1 MATLTNNKKAI
12 DEMED
17 EILRGAKS
25 SSYSVNGRR
34 RNSVS
39 NASTKYSNSS
49 SLLDAYVKNQKNQSY
64 TLKSSNP
71 SSYGKRDEYIVNSY
85 ESIPKYNILDR
96 LTYKSK
102 ADAYNEKQ
110 SMLDS
115 YRNSKNKQIS
125 NFLSANNI
133 PVDTVASLS
142 SNHQSLG
149 KNTRVSDYNRI
160 KGLADSA
167 GIDIKDII
175 SYGEAYTAN
184 NTKDD
189 LNKFSNNHGTI
200 GTIASVPFNILGT
213 IENLKT
219 ETGNYLS
226 GNPIGNNAAVNAR
239 SNMAGRIRNTVS
251 ENIESPVGK
260 FAYNVVNSIADNVA
274 LMPLGKGKALAGMG
288 LEAFSGSLN
297 EMKDKDVTPN
307 QMMATAAT
315 SALIEVLT
323 EKIPLDNLF
332 KVAKSGGKQTVKK
345 VVVDALKNSA
355 AEGTGESIS
364 EIANSIADYAIN
376 QNESDWTQLVK
387 NYESQGMTKSQ
398 AQKQAFKQ
406 FGLNAAQAGLAGAV
420 SGGIMSGGA
429 SAINMLGG
437 NSNIS
442 TDNDSTNAEIADSV
456 DTAKIDTTSR
466 NVIDTQNLVKKEPG
480 KLSNAFKRGIMPEQT
495 AKNFRRVD
503 ISQDAYQDIASTMKK
518 SNTDSS
524 VETFVKNMNEKFF
537 GEVVDTHDIAIDDTK
552 VGNYHYRAELNKNS
566 MEKIINDG
574 PISLEKM
581 SVISD
586 IDNVLSQA
594 EYIGSKR
601 QSNSNSGVTG
611 YDYFKSQI
619 NLNGED
625 FTVTFEVEV
634 TSDSD
639 SGRKNRVI
647 NKIDIENVNGESITA
662 PEVISNSH
670 VDTSNQV
677 DYNNNVTNN
686 NVILSNRGDIDV
698 INNEQENERSR
709 NEIAGNLRD
718 SSSGSQ
724 ENDLAMES
732 GRTDGGTDTSLRGA
746 FHVINEN
753 SRSAL
758 NKIGVTDN
766 EFRETTG
773 NPELFSFA
781 LESGKSSNENG
792 VMVDSHTADELRN
805 EGAIT
810 FLAKDNMSGGAVMPD
825 GNITAVFKNSKSKSR
840 RAGVDIITTALENGG
855 NKLDCYGKNLLS
867 LYASLGFE
875 PVARVKFNAE
885 YAPEGWDFDKFGMPD
900 IYVMKHN
907 GQSTDLVVS
916 NLESGNIKT
925 YTEAEIENLPYME
938 YDDAMSYRDSLI
950 AANNNQASLTNQSQ
964 TNVVPT
970 ENSQNNSNIASSDM
984 LERIRVARENLRA
997 GDSSN
1002 QRVRGYND
1010 TLVNKTDAP
1019 QELKNEFINNPDF
1032 YTQLSN
1038 KDTAA
1043 RANEILANNDIDS
1056 AINQYRILLD
1066 KKDPVA
1072 VPLGYNLSKQLSQ
1085 SGRLDESVQLVR
1097 DMSRALTESG
1107 QFSQAAAITLMDND
1121 PEAAKR
1127 YLIREIDT
1135 LNQKGKE
1142 KYGKKWTDFELT
1154 ESELQQFNNI
1164 ESGDTD
1170 AIKSAYEAVYDRL
1183 RKQYPSTMTE
1193 KLMEFRRMSMLLNAR
1208 TNVRNVVSNALLFPV
1223 RWTADR
1229 VSALGEGVYS
1239 LINPKYSR
1247 TQSINPIRSKQSKKL
1262 ASEAFETVK
1271 TELLGDNKYEDAKG
1285 AIRDKQVFK
1294 GSKTAQM
1301 LDTITGGAITKA
1313 NQAMGKNIDPSL
1325 LETAR
1330 NFTYYLLEKGD
1341 NVFVKKNFE
1350 SRMASYLDAQGITD
1364 LENIPA
1370 DAYVLATQEAMKA
1383 TFKDDTKLAN
1393 ILSNVRRNL
1402 GVAGEIVLPFTK
1414 TPANLAMRGIDYSPA
1429 GAAYGIITLINANS
1443 HADIAKGITQLGQ
1456 SATGTAAIALGYALA
1471 ESGLITGALSED
1483 KDEAQF
1489 QKQQGMLPYAFK
1501 IGDNYFSYDWAQ
1513 PASIPIILG
1522 VTLYDS
1528 WNNNGDAINGLKQ
1541 GFLAAADSWL
1551 ELSPLQNLS
1560 DIFGGYGTPA
1570 ENVWDVLTT
1579 DTPLSFIP
1587 AQLGAAAR
1595 IGDTTQRVTYDQTS
1609 YLNNLANQ
1617 AKAKIPGLSQT
1628 LPVAYDTWGNP
1639 IQRQDSTGEAAFAN
1653 LLNPGQL
1660 GNSNVSPIDDEIRSL
1675 YGSTGNA
1682 SVFPKKASWSYQIN
1696 GESVKLNNEQYSE
1709 FQRIMGQNA
1718 YDMASSLINSDTYN
1732 ALSDEQRVEAI
1743 ADMYSFADA
1752 LAKSEVLGYDVENSD
1767 TYKKTYSVYK
1777 DKGADGVA
1785 TYFGIKQNLSGST
1798 NADKV
1803 NAVNSL
1809 NISDEDKGYYLS
1821 KLINL
1826 SKDAETAYAW
1836 NGYEGVYSYYS
1847 SKYGNTKYNTTGS
1860 ESGEM
1865 YQRIATYLQGKQN
1878 SSQSDMA
1885 KRIEEYL
1892 NGKKSGNTYVQS
1904 AFANVQN
1911 GTEQISEEQ
1920 DMASRIQAYLD
1931 SKNK

>member
-1 MATLTNNKKAI
+1 MATLTGKKKTI
-12 DEMED
+12 EEMAE
-17 EILRGAKS
+17 EINRGAKS
-25 SSYSVNGRR
+25 SSSSVSGQKNASKQKVINNTSVKSVNDTNRDF
-34 RNSVS
+34 
-39 NASTKYSNSS
+39 
-49 SLLDAYVKNQKNQSY
+49 SLIDAYMQNQKKQSF
-64 TLKSSNP
+64 SAP
-71 SSYGKRDEYIVNSY
+71 SSKLILPYTRDEMTIKDY
-85 ESIPKYNILDR
+85 ESIPNYNVFERATD
-96 LTYKSK
+96 KSK
-102 ADAYNEKQ
+102 ADAYNRKQ
-110 SMLDS
+110 SMLPIYKEAKSRTIEKSLKQSGLTDS
-115 YRNSKNKQIS
+115 EIEA
-125 NFLSANNI
+125 LSAGTFGNKAMVGLDLINAYMNR
-133 PVDTVASLS
+133 DKRKAALEKLKNSGSRNLSASDILDYAQSQSRKKETQELS
-142 SNHQSLG
+142 DF
-149 KNTRVSDYNRI
+149 SD
-160 KGLADSA
+160 KH
-167 GIDIKDII
+167 KV
-175 SYGEAYTAN
+175 
-184 NTKDD
+184 
-189 LNKFSNNHGTI
+189 I
-200 GTIASVPFNILGT
+200 GTALTFPMNAGGGVSGLV
-213 IENLKT
+213 
-219 ETGNYLS
+219 GNTVDYLT
-226 GNPIGNNAAVNAR
+226 GNPIDPENYANHNTNTSNQMRSAV
-239 SNMAGRIRNTVS
+239 SDDMGKAGQ
-251 ENIESPVGK
+251 
-260 FAYNVVNSIADNVA
+260 FLYNVGTSIGDSLTSQAISGGKPAVAAALQGSQAFTNSAIDTANR
-274 LMPLGKGKALAGMG
+274 G
-288 LEAFSGSLN
+288 L
-297 EMKDKDVTPN
+297 TPN
-307 QMMATAAT
+307 QIMSTSSISAAAET
-315 SALIEVLT
+315 LF
-323 EKIPLDNLF
+323 EKLSLDNLKGILKGGTAKEAGKSLF
-332 KVAKSGGKQTVKK
+332 KDILGQMKTEAGEEMATEVA
-345 VVVDALKNSA
+345 NA
-355 AEGTGESIS
+355 A
-364 EIANSIADYAIN
+364 ADYFIN
-376 QNESDWTQLVK
+376 GELSNFVQSVEQYQNT
-387 NYESQGMTKSQ
+387 GMSEDDAK
-398 AQKQAFKQ
+398 KQAWKDL
-406 FGLNAAQAGLAGAV
+406 FGQIAYSGAAGAV
-420 SGGIMSGGA
+420 SGGIMGGGA
-429 SAINMLGG
+429 SLINKVSGK
-437 NSNIS
+437 SNVS
-442 TDNDSTNAEIADSV
+442 SNDSTNSAET
-456 DTAKIDTTSR
+456 TAIGE
-466 NVIDTQNLVKKEPG
+466 LKKLDP
-480 KLSNAFKRGIMPEQT
+480 LNAFGLQK
-495 AKNFRRVD
+495 D
-503 ISQDAYQDIASTMKK
+503 
-518 SNTDSS
+518 TDS
-524 VETFVKNMNEKFF
+524 
-537 GEVVDTHDIAIDDTK
+537 I
-552 VGNYHYRAELNKNS
+552 
-566 MEKIINDG
+566 
-574 PISLEKM
+574 
-581 SVISD
+581 
-586 IDNVLSQA
+586 
-594 EYIGSKR
+594 
-601 QSNSNSGVTG
+601 
-611 YDYFKSQI
+611 
-619 NLNGED
+619 
-625 FTVTFEVEV
+625 
-634 TSDSD
+634 
-639 SGRKNRVI
+639 
-647 NKIDIENVNGESITA
+647 
-662 PEVISNSH
+662 

-677 DYNNNVTNN
+677 DYNNNVTDN
-686 NVILSNRGDIDV
+686 NVSLSNRGDIDV
-698 INNEQENERSR
+698 INNEQANERSR
-709 NEIAGNLRD
+709 NETAGNLRD
-718 SSSGSQ
+718 SSSGSS
-724 ENDLAMES
+724 ENDIAVER
-732 GRTDGGTDTSLRGA
+732 GRTDGGTDTSLRGV

-781 LESGKSSNENG
+781 LESGKLSNANG

-938 YDDAMSYRDSLI
+938 YDEAMSYRDSLI
-950 AANNNQASLTNQSQ
+950 AANNNQASRTNQSQ
-964 TNVVPT
+964 TNAVHS
-970 ENSQNNSNIASSDM
+970 ERLQNDQNTASSDM
-984 LERIRVARENLRA
+984 VERIRAARENLRA
-997 GDSSN
+997 EKTGDSS
-1002 QRVRGYND
+1002 QRVRGYNE

-1019 QELKNEFINNPDF
+1019 QELKNEFIDNPDL

-1038 KDTAA
+1038 KDTLA

-1072 VPLGYNLSKQLSQ
+1072 VPLGYNLSRQLSQ

-1097 DMSRALTESG
+1097 EMSRALTESG
-1107 QFSQAAAITLMDND
+1107 QFSQAAAITMINND

-1154 ESELQQFNNI
+1154 ESELQQFSNI

-1271 TELLGDNKYEDAKG
+1271 AELLGDNKYEDAKG

-1301 LDTITGGAITKA
+1301 LDTLTGGAITKA
-1313 NQAMGKNIDPSL
+1313 NQAMGKSIDPSL

-1350 SRMASYLDAQGITD
+1350 SRMASYLDAQGITE

-1383 TFKDDTKLAN
+1383 TFKDDSALAN
-1393 ILSNVRRNL
+1393 GLSSFRQMLNKAPGHFL
-1402 GVAGEIVLPFTK
+1402 GDVVMPFTK

-1429 GAAYGIITLINANS
+1429 GVYNGINTLKNVKN

-1456 SATGTAAIALGYALA
+1456 SVTGTAAIALGYALA
-1471 ESGLITGALSED
+1471 EAGLITGALSED

-1501 IGDNYFSYDWAQ
+1501 IGENYYSYDWAQ

-1541 GFLAAADSWL
+1541 GLLATVDSWL

-1570 ENVWDVLTT
+1570 ENVWDVLTV
-1579 DTPLSFIP
+1579 DTPLSFLP
-1587 AQLGAAAR
+1587 AQLGASAR

-1617 AKAKIPGLSQT
+1617 AKSKIPGLSQT

-1660 GNSNVSPIDDEIRSL
+1660 GNANVSPIDDEISSL
-1675 YGSTGNA
+1675 YDSTGNA
-1682 SVFPKKASWSYQIN
+1682 SVFPKKASWSYKVN
-1696 GESVKLNNEQYSE
+1696 GENVKLNNEQYSE

-1767 TYKKTYSVYK
+1767 TYKKTYSVYQ

-1821 KLINL
+1821 KLISTL
-1826 SKDAETAYAW
+1826 SKSAQSAY
-1836 NGYEGVYSYYS
+1836 E
-1847 SKYGNTKYNTTGS
+1847 
-1860 ESGEM
+1860 ESGYAGIYQHYQQETMADRIKQLREQSASYRIKALREQSNSGVTDEM
-1865 YQRIATYLQGKQN
+1865 VQRIKELR
-1878 SSQSDMA
+1878 SQ
-1885 KRIEEYL
+1885 L
-1892 NGKKSGNTYVQS
+1892 
-1904 AFANVQN
+1904 
-1911 GTEQISEEQ
+1911 
-1920 DMASRIQAYLD
+1920 
-1931 SKNK
+1931 